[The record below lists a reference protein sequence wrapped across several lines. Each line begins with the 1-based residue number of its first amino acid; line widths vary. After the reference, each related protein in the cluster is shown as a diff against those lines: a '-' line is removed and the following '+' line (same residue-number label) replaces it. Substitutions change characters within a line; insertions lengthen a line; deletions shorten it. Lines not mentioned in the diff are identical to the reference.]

1 MSLGRQALLFLIL
14 TAAGSGEVRLA
25 RWGEIDVAGQTWT
38 IPADRMKAKQLHRVP
53 LGNQA
58 LWILEQ
64 RAEFSAGS
72 KWVFSRN
79 DAAPIS
85 DMTLTKVLRDHKVSS
100 DIDGRTATAHGFR
113 SSFRDWASENLYA
126 RDLAERAL
134 AHTIQNA
141 TEAAFHRTDQLEQR
155 RAMMQ
160 VSADFVPPKNMN

>member
-1 MSLGRQALLFLIL
+1 M
-14 TAAGSGEVRLA
+14 
-25 RWGEIDVAGQTWT
+25 
-38 IPADRMKAKQLHRVP
+38 QLHRVP
-53 LGNQA
+53 LSNQA

-79 DAAPIS
+79 DAALI
-85 DMTLTKVLRDHKVSS
+85 S

-141 TEAAFHRTDQLEQR
+141 TEAAYHRTDQLEQR

-160 VSADFVPPKNMN
+160 VWADFVLPKNMN